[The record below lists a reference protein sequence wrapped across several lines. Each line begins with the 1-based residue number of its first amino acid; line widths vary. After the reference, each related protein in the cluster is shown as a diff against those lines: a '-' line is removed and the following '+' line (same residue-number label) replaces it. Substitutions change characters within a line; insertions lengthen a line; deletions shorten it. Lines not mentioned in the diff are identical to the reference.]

1 MVSEKRQWLQSTS
14 IFSTTKIPRVV
25 FFGSSRG
32 LAGFIPETFDA
43 LAGRR
48 VESINFAH
56 QGGGREVVSYL
67 EQMMQLDNK
76 PTHVILSQCLQAK
89 SKDYGTW
96 RDDDWIMSRLFPFR
110 RFARAVVLWVVK
122 SISGDGFLETLKGSD
137 QAIADLRQARGYHFI
152 AQLSMFPDHQLP
164 SDLMTSADR
173 PEDIVSRPCT
183 PEDPE
188 FVKLRKLKNQY
199 GFRVIVAP
207 TAVRENS
214 LAEAVEIDSWEH
226 ADITVAGPYYW
237 RLPSKY
243 FADFKHLNRAGAEL
257 YTKRLWELLAPEL
270 LDHGQRH

>member
-1 MVSEKRQWLQSTS
+1 
-14 IFSTTKIPRVV
+14 
-25 FFGSSRG
+25 
-32 LAGFIPETFDA
+32 
-43 LAGRR
+43 
-48 VESINFAH
+48 
-56 QGGGREVVSYL
+56 
-67 EQMMQLDNK
+67 
-76 PTHVILSQCLQAK
+76 
-89 SKDYGTW
+89 
-96 RDDDWIMSRLFPFR
+96 
-110 RFARAVVLWVVK
+110 
-122 SISGDGFLETLKGSD
+122 
-137 QAIADLRQARGYHFI
+137 
-152 AQLSMFPDHQLP
+152 MFPDHQLP

-243 FADFKHLNRAGAEL
+243 FADFKHLNRAGTIEML
-257 YTKRLWELLAPEL
+257 EVSEVFTRETPIIRPSNRDICVFPRIDFHCLCE
-270 LDHGQRH
+270 